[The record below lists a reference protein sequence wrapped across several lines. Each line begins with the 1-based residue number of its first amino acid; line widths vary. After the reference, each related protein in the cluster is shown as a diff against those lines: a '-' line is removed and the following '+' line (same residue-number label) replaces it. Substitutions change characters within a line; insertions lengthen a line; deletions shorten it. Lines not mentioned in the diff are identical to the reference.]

1 MIFMRFVPAL
11 LLLTVMFAGIK
22 LLYEF
27 RASAMRGLALKWGFQ
42 YSKGEPRMLYLP
54 KSHRPKPV
62 SFRLHGYP
70 VDTLNRTWNLI
81 EGEKNGLKIL
91 ILDSTLSMG
100 GRRGRYSTFI
110 AVRTDTNP
118 FNNEDS
124 EEKIVHSNGWTA
136 LYRLRFWQIPWTLS
150 IQRIEEH
157 LEALKCEKDRVGSST

>member
-1 MIFMRFVPAL
+1 MIFIRFVPAL
-11 LLLTVMFAGIK
+11 LLLTVVFIGIR
-22 LLYEF
+22 LLYGF
-27 RASAMRGLALKWGFQ
+27 RASAMRTLALKWDFQ

-54 KSHRPKPV
+54 KNHSPKPA

-100 GRRGRYSTFI
+100 GRNGRYSTFI

-118 FNNEDS
+118 FDNEAP
-124 EEKIVHSNGWTA
+124 EEKIVYSNGWIA

-150 IQRIEEH
+150 IRRIEEH
-157 LEALKCEKDRVGSST
+157 LETLKSQRSIAGSAI

>member
-1 MIFMRFVPAL
+1 MIIMRFVPGL
-11 LLLTVMFAGIK
+11 LLLTVIYIGIK

-27 RASAMRGLALKWGFQ
+27 RASAMRTFALKWGFQ

-54 KSHRPKPV
+54 KNHRPKPA

-70 VDTLNRTWNLI
+70 VDTMNRTWNLV

-91 ILDSTLSMG
+91 IVDSTLSMG
-100 GRRGRYSTFI
+100 GRNGRYSTFI

-118 FNNEDS
+118 FGDEDS
-124 EEKIVHSNGWTA
+124 DEKVVHSNGWTA

-157 LEALKCEKDRVGSST
+157 LETLESQISKAGFAN

>member
-11 LLLTVMFAGIK
+11 LLVALVFVGIR
-22 LLYEF
+22 LLYGF
-27 RASAMRGLALKWGFQ
+27 RASAMRNLALKWGFQ
-42 YSKGEPRMLYLP
+42 YSRGEPRMLYLP
-54 KSHRPKPV
+54 KNHSPKPA

-70 VDTLNRTWNLI
+70 VETMNRTWNLI

-100 GRRGRYSTFI
+100 GRNGRYSTFV

-118 FNNEDS
+118 FDNEAP
-124 EEKIVHSNGWTA
+124 EEKIIHSNGWAA

-150 IQRIEEH
+150 IQRIDEI
-157 LEALKCEKDRVGSST
+157 LETLKTQKTSAPPK

>member
-11 LLLTVMFAGIK
+11 LLLTVVSRDQAFVWVPR
-22 LLYEF
+22 F
-27 RASAMRGLALKWGFQ
+27 RHAHFRPKWGFQ

-54 KSHRPKPV
+54 KNHSPKPA

-100 GRRGRYSTFI
+100 GRNGRYSTFI

-118 FNNEDS
+118 FSNEAP
-124 EEKIVHSNGWTA
+124 EEKIVNSNGWIA

-150 IQRIEEH
+150 IRRIEEH
-157 LEALKCEKDRVGSST
+157 LETLKSQNTTAGSAI

>member
-11 LLLTVMFAGIK
+11 LLVTVVFVGIK
-22 LLYEF
+22 LLYWF
-27 RASAMRGLALKWGFQ
+27 RASAMRALALKWGFQ

-54 KSHRPKPV
+54 KNHSPKPH

-70 VDTLNRTWNLI
+70 VDTMNRTWNLI

-100 GRRGRYSTFI
+100 GRNGRYSTFI
-110 AVRTDTNP
+110 AVRTETNP
-118 FNNEDS
+118 FDNEAP
-124 EEKIVHSNGWTA
+124 EENIVHSNGWVA

-150 IQRIEEH
+150 IQRIDEQ
-157 LEALKCEKDRVGSST
+157 LEILNSYKTTSTPPK